1 MVRNNGDS
9 DYSIVKINL
18 IEFQYFTLNN
28 NHFFTNFV

>member
-1 MVRNNGDS
+1 MARNNGDS

-18 IEFQYFTLNN
+18 IEIQYFTSNS